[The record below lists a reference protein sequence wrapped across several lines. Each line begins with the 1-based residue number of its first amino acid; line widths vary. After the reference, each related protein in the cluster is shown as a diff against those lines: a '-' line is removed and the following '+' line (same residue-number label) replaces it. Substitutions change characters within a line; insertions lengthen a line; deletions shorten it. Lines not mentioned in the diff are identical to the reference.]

1 MEHPLSDMMTNTMS
15 KIKDMVDVNT
25 VVGSPITTPGGVTII
40 PVTKVSIGYG
50 GGGSDF
56 AMKNMPANRDNPF
69 GGGAGAG
76 IKITPVAFLV
86 IRGENVR
93 MLPVAE
99 PASTSVDRLIELLP
113 DLLEKGEAYFA
124 EKKAAKEAEKAA
136 EDTNFHFSQTH
147 RRLNPPLRRLG
158 NGYASVCLSE
168 SHRLRLLCL
177 LRLHRP
183 ELRHHPIPRL

>member
-1 MEHPLSDMMTNTMS
+1 MNHPLSDMMTNSMS

-56 AMKNMPANRDNPF
+56 ATKNTDDYPF

-136 EDTNFHFSQTH
+136 EE
-147 RRLNPPLRRLG
+147 
-158 NGYASVCLSE
+158 A
-168 SHRLRLLCL
+168 
-177 LRLHRP
+177 
-183 ELRHHPIPRL
+183 